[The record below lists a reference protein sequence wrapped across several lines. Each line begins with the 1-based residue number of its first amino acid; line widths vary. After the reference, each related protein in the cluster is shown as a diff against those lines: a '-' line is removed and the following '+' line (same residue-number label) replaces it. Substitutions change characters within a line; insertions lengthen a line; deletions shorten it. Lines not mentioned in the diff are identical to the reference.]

1 MGDADVLYAE
11 IIDQRLSS
19 DRTVGKIEETARR
32 LKAEGR
38 GDVARALL
46 DHALR
51 GAALMPNL
59 KQRLRDFATEELAPD
74 VESESA
80 DEG

>member
-1 MGDADVLYAE
+1 MGDADVLYTE

-19 DRTVGKIEETARR
+19 DRTVGKIEETARQ

-38 GDVARALL
+38 TEVARALL

-51 GAALMPNL
+51 GSALMPNL
-59 KQRLRDFATEELAPD
+59 KQRLRDFAAEELAPD